1 LIQEVGIVPML
12 NRFAECLDRHHRLLL
27 TTHEN
32 PDGDGVGAMVGL
44 AHYLRARGKAVR
56 IVVSPA
62 LPAFLAFLDPGGWVE
77 AFEPQGAHKDLAA
90 WPDAWVLVDASEPQR
105 LGPMHPLFQATG
117 ASKVCLDHHLKD
129 ARQNSQGGFD
139 QEFTDP
145 SASASAELVYD
156 LAVGRMPR
164 PLPQAMAEALYAGVV
179 DDTGNFRFS
188 NSTPKVHR
196 LAAELIEQGVAPARI
211 YQNLYHQGRP
221 EKLRITGRAFDG
233 MALLGDG
240 RYARLSLTR
249 ADFAACG
256 ADHDD
261 LEGLVNRPLELRGV
275 EVACLL
281 HELADGRIKAS
292 LRSRERADVNAV
304 CRSFGGGGH
313 RLASGA
319 KLDGPMARA
328 QNEMDAAVLSQLS
341 ADVPGRGASPPA
353 TPNLG

>member
-1 LIQEVGIVPML
+1 ML
-12 NRFAECLDRHHRLLL
+12 NRFQAFLERQDRILL

-32 PDGDGVGAMVGL
+32 PDGDGTGAMLGL
-44 AHYLRARGKAVR
+44 AHYLRGLGKQVR
-56 IVVSPA
+56 IVVSPS
-62 LPAFLAFLDPGGWVE
+62 LPAFVKFLDPEGWVE
-77 AFEPQGAHKDLAA
+77 AFEPQGAHRELAG
-90 WPDAWVLVDASEPQR
+90 WPGAWVLVDASEAHR
-105 LGPMHPLFQATG
+105 LGPLHPLFQAT
-117 ASKVCLDHHLKD
+117 ASVKVCLDHHLKE
-129 ARQNSQGGFD
+129 APQGFD

-156 LAVGRMPR
+156 LVQARMAR
-164 PLPQAMAEALYAGVV
+164 PLPRAMAEALYAGVV

-188 NSTPKVHR
+188 NATAKVHR
-196 LAAELIEQGVAPARI
+196 MAADLIEQGVAPARI

-221 EKLRITGRAFDG
+221 EKLRILGRAADG
-233 MALLGDG
+233 MALLDGG
-240 RYARLSLTR
+240 RYARLSLTQ

-261 LEGLVNRPLELRGV
+261 LEGLVNRPLELAGV

-281 HELADGRIKAS
+281 HELGDGRIKAS

-304 CRSFGGGGH
+304 CKRFGGGGH

-328 QNEMDAAVLSQLS
+328 QTEMDAAVLTQLS
-341 ADVPGRGASPPA
+341 VDFPA
-353 TPNLG
+353 R